1 MDAGKDKNKALSI
14 KMSPCSKQEK
24 EVESKSQQKSVF
36 FSGLILLAI
45 FLGLVLINQNSNDIS
60 LIKTYLKS
68 TIDAIDYQG
77 NTKLT
82 KACKDGNIEDV
93 KIMLKLGAD
102 ANGKDIDQW
111 TPLHMAAIK
120 GHFEIAKL
128 LIQNGA
134 DIDAKSEYHKETP
147 LHFAVLYG
155 YSKIAELLLQN
166 GADVDAQDNRKN
178 TPLHEAAIEG
188 YPEIVEVLL
197 KHGARK
203 DLKNWQG
210 RTPLKVAEKYQIRE
224 FTKVV
229 ALLKQN

>member
-93 KIMLKLGAD
+93 KVMLKLGAD
-102 ANGKDIDQW
+102 ANGKDIDQC
-111 TPLHMAAIK
+111 TPLHLAAEN
-120 GHFEIAKL
+120 GH
-128 LIQNGA
+128 
-134 DIDAKSEYHKETP
+134 
-147 LHFAVLYG
+147 
-155 YSKIAELLLQN
+155 SKIAELLLQN
-166 GADVDAQDNRKN
+166 GAYVDAQDNFN
-178 TPLHEAAIEG
+178 DTPLHIAAEWG
-188 YPEIVEVLL
+188 YPEVVEVLL
-197 KHGARK
+197 KHGAKK
-203 DLKNWQG
+203 DLKNQFG
-210 RTPLKVAEKYQIRE
+210 RTPLQVAEYYKRGDYK
-224 FTKVV
+224 KVI
-229 ALLKQN
+229 ALLKEN